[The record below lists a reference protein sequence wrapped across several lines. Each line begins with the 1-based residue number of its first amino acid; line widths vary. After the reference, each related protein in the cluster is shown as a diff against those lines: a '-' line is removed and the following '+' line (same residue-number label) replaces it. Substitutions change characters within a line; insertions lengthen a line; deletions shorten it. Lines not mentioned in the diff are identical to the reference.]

1 MVGSKAKIEV
11 VGTTTTATRRRSSR
25 WRHIG
30 CSHRGAGSGAKRRCF
45 ARRWLSSVEHIC
57 LCRRMPSTQMAPVRS
72 GYSPDGSNTDP
83 AIVVR
88 KDILAAAVGRS
99 IVVFHH
105 VGSRH
110 GGPKNG
116 RASGRERGCQDVE
129 IRGV

>member
-1 MVGSKAKIEV
+1 MNSYVLFVCDIHSFFFFSS
-11 VGTTTTATRRRSSR
+11 RRRHTRCALVTGVQTVLFRS
-25 WRHIG
+25 
-30 CSHRGAGSGAKRRCF
+30 AGSGAKRRCF

-105 VGSRH
+105 EGSRH
-110 GGPKNG
+110 GGT
-116 RASGRERGCQDVE
+116 RE
-129 IRGV
+129 

>member
-57 LCRRMPSTQMAPVRS
+57 LCRRMPSTQLAPVRS

-83 AIVVR
+83 ALVVR
-88 KDILAAAVGRS
+88 KDRLAAAGGRP
-99 IVVFHH
+99 IVVFQKDRKS
-105 VGSRH
+105 VELGKSMSVRGDH
-110 GGPKNG
+110 GGN
-116 RASGRERGCQDVE
+116 R
-129 IRGV
+129 